1 MARVGECVN
10 IKRGDRKKEKG
21 REKRLKEEAN
31 EWREKKSE
39 NMRTRKREGTADS
52 PRKTDSKRQDTQGKR
67 KSRASKRDTS

>member
-31 EWREKKSE
+31 E
-39 NMRTRKREGTADS
+39 
-52 PRKTDSKRQDTQGKR
+52 
-67 KSRASKRDTS
+67 